1 MAVNLVSP
9 GVNIR
14 EVDLT
19 VGGTIAGNAQVAALC
34 GPLQKGPVNTPVS
47 VRTEQELLNIFGN
60 PVLTNNQNEYWLS
73 ATNYLSYGGELVV
86 VRCGS
91 AITTGLVNSNAAV
104 GGGSTNTKIKSA
116 VDYNLNSGSY
126 SGWYY
131 ASRNPGSWANGL
143 KVCTIDAYADQ
154 IISGI
159 STSFGTQS
167 TTNFV
172 SVASTTGTIGISTT
186 IITGITTTSIT
197 NGLVVQAITGVIG
210 SGTTVTGIGASTV
223 TLSQATT
230 NTGITTTSITF
241 GNNVTNTT
249 PVYIEVGYG
258 VTVGINTVTAGIGT
272 TVSETGFLK
281 GIVTGVGKSSIDVKI
296 VSKYNNITSEYV
308 TVDYSENTIT
318 SINSGEITIKNNS
331 GIGTTTRSGYT
342 VKDWYNNQILDL
354 DNSKIYW
361 KSIAQKPKTSEYG
374 RARNS
379 TNDEIHIVV
388 VDDSGA
394 ITGTAG
400 NIVEKF
406 VNLSKAIDG
415 KLSPAQQ
422 IYYKNYIAENSSYL
436 FVGEAEEGVATG
448 FDTLASNAEGDV
460 GNWGALTQGTTF
472 SAVGNISYSLAGG
485 TDYTNTV
492 GSYGVTL
499 NDIVTGYKV
508 FSNPAEYQIDFL
520 LAGPS
525 GELTSIDCQAKAN
538 ELINIATTRKDC
550 IAVISAPKS
559 AVLNIADSNTQTAN
573 IINFFA
579 GVTPSNYAV
588 FDSGHKYTYDR
599 FNSQFLYLPC
609 NSDIAGVMARTSIIQ
624 YPWYSPAGA
633 NRGVINNA
641 IKLAYN
647 PSQSQRDSLYSNAI
661 NPIIASPGQGI
672 ILFGDKTASNVVSAF
687 DRINVRRL
695 FLTIENQIGRVARA
709 QLFEFNDVITR
720 NNFVNI
726 VEPYLRDI
734 KAKRGITDFEIVCDE
749 SNNTP
754 DVIDSNQFKADIYIK
769 PARSIN
775 FINLTFVATRTGVSF
790 SEIVGTV

>member
-34 GPLQKGPVNTPVS
+34 GPFQKGPVNTPVS

-60 PVLTNNQNEYWLS
+60 PVLTNSQNEYWLS

-86 VRCGS
+86 VRCDS
-91 AITTGLVNSNAAV
+91 DLTGALINSNAAV
-104 GGGSTNTKIKSA
+104 GGGSTDIKIKSA
-116 VDYNLNSGSY
+116 VDYNLNSDSY

-131 ASRNPGSWANGL
+131 ASRNPGSWGNGL

-159 STSFGTQS
+159 NTS
-167 TTNFV
+167 
-172 SVASTTGTIGISTT
+172 
-186 IITGITTTSIT
+186 SI
-197 NGLVVQAITGVIG
+197 V
-210 SGTTVTGIGASTV
+210 
-223 TLSQATT
+223 
-230 NTGITTTSITF
+230 
-241 GNNVTNTT
+241 
-249 PVYIEVGYG
+249 VGYG
-258 VTVGINTVTAGIGT
+258 VTVGINTTYAGIGT
-272 TVSETGFLK
+272 VVNETGFLK

-318 SINSGEITIKNNS
+318 SINSGSMIIKNNS
-331 GIGTTTRSGYT
+331 DVGVLTTSSYT
-342 VKDWYNNQILDL
+342 TSDWYNNQILDL

-460 GNWGALTQGTTF
+460 GNWGTLTQGTAF
-472 SAVGNISYSLAGG
+472 SAVGNKSYSLTGG

-525 GELTSIDCQAKAN
+525 GGITSIECQSKAN

-550 IAVISAPKS
+550 IAVISAPKE
-559 AVLNIADSNTQTAN
+559 AVLNTADSNTQTAN

-734 KAKRGITDFEIVCDE
+734 KAKRGITDFQIVCDE

>member
-19 VGGTIAGNAQVAALC
+19 VGGTTVGNTQVAAFC
-34 GPLQKGPVNTPVS
+34 GPFQKGPVNTPVS
-47 VRTEQELLNIFGN
+47 IKTEQELLNIFGK
-60 PVLTNNQNEYWLS
+60 PILTNSQNEYWLS
-73 ATNYLSYGGELVV
+73 ATNYLSYGGELVI
-86 VRCGS
+86 VRCDS
-91 AITTGLVNSNAAV
+91 SSTGALINSNAAV
-104 GGGSTNTKIKSA
+104 GGGSTDIQINSA
-116 VDYNLNSGSY
+116 VDYNLHTSGY

-131 ASRNPGSWANGL
+131 ASRNPGSWSNGL

-159 STSFGTQS
+159 STSIGTQT

-172 SVASTTGTIGISTT
+172 PVVSTTGTIGVSTT

-197 NGLVVQAITGVIG
+197 NGLVVQAIAGVIG
-210 SGTTVTGIGASTV
+210 SGTTVTGVGAGTV

-230 NTGITTTSITF
+230 NAGITTTSITF
-241 GNNVTNTT
+241 GNNVTTT
-249 PVYIEVGYG
+249 TDLYIEVGYG
-258 VTVGINTVTAGIGT
+258 VTVGINTTYAGIGT
-272 TVSETGFLK
+272 VVTDTGFLK
-281 GIVTGVGKSSIDVKI
+281 GIVTGVGSSSIDVKI
-296 VSKYNNITSEYV
+296 VSKYSDTTSEYV

-318 SINSGEITIKNNS
+318 SINSGSIIVKNGSGVAVSTIS
-331 GIGTTTRSGYT
+331 SYTTS
-342 VKDWYNNQILDL
+342 DWYNNQILEL

-361 KSIAQKPKTSEYG
+361 KSIAQKPRTSEYG
-374 RARNS
+374 RARSS

-388 VDDSGA
+388 VDDDGA

-406 VNLSKAIDG
+406 PNLSKAIDG

-422 IYYKNYIAENSSYL
+422 IYYKNYIAENSAYL
-436 FVGEAEEGVATG
+436 FVGESEDGVATG
-448 FDTLASNAEGDV
+448 FDTLSSNAAGDT
-460 GNWGALTQGTTF
+460 GNWGTLTQGTTF
-472 SAVGNISYSLAGG
+472 SGVGNKSYSLVGG

-492 GSYGVTL
+492 GNYGVTL
-499 NDIVTGYKV
+499 NDIITGYRV
-508 FSNPAEYQIDFL
+508 FSNPAEYKIDFL

-525 GELTSIDCQAKAN
+525 GGITSVECQSKAN

-550 IAVISAPKS
+550 IAVISAPKE
-559 AVLNIADSNTQTAN
+559 AVLNTVDSNLQTAN
-573 IINFFA
+573 IINFFS

-609 NSDIAGVMARTSIIQ
+609 NSDIAGVMARTSIVQ

-734 KAKRGITDFEIVCDE
+734 KAKRGITDFQIVCDE

-775 FINLTFVATRTGVSF
+775 FVNLTFVATRTGVSF

>member
-19 VGGTIAGNAQVAALC
+19 VGGTTVGNAQVAAFC
-34 GPLQKGPVNTPVS
+34 GPFQKGPVNTPVS
-47 VRTEQELLNIFGN
+47 IRTEQELLNIFGS

-86 VRCGS
+86 VRCDSSSNG
-91 AITTGLVNSNAAV
+91 ALINSNTAV
-104 GGGSTNTKIKSA
+104 GGGSTDIQINSA
-116 VDYNLNSGSY
+116 VDYNLNSGNY

-159 STSFGTQS
+159 N
-167 TTNFV
+167 TNSV
-172 SVASTTGTIGISTT
+172 S
-186 IITGITTTSIT
+186 
-197 NGLVVQAITGVIG
+197 
-210 SGTTVTGIGASTV
+210 
-223 TLSQATT
+223 
-230 NTGITTTSITF
+230 
-241 GNNVTNTT
+241 
-249 PVYIEVGYG
+249 VGYG
-258 VTVGINTVTAGIGT
+258 VTVGINTTYAGIGT
-272 TVSETGFLK
+272 VVTETGFLR
-281 GIVTGVGKSSIDVKI
+281 GIVTGVGNSSIDVKI
-296 VSKYNNITSEYV
+296 VSKYSNITNEYV
-308 TVDYSENTIT
+308 TVDYSEDTIT
-318 SINSGEITIKNNS
+318 SINSGNIVIKNNS
-331 GIGTTTRSGYT
+331 GVGVLTTSSYT
-342 VKDWYNNQILDL
+342 TSDWYNNQILNL

-361 KSIAQKPKTSEYG
+361 KNIAQKPRTSEYG
-374 RARNS
+374 RARSSN
-379 TNDEIHIVV
+379 NDEIHIVV
-388 VDDSGA
+388 VDDDGA

-406 VNLSKAIDG
+406 PNLSKAIDG

-422 IYYKNYIAENSSYL
+422 IYYKTYIAENSGYI
-436 FVGEAEEGVATG
+436 FIGEGEDGVATG
-448 FDTLASNAEGDV
+448 FDTLSSNAEGDT
-460 GNWGALTQGTTF
+460 GNWGAITQGTTF
-472 SAVGNISYSLAGG
+472 SAVGNKTYSLTGG
-485 TDYTNTV
+485 TDYTSVV
-492 GSYGVTL
+492 GNYAVTL
-499 NDIVTGYKV
+499 NDIVTGYRI

-550 IAVISAPKS
+550 IAVISAPKE
-559 AVLNIADSNTQTAN
+559 AVLNTANSNLQTAN

-609 NSDIAGVMARTSIIQ
+609 NSDIAGVMARTSIVQ

-641 IKLAYN
+641 IKLAYS

-734 KAKRGITDFEIVCDE
+734 KAKRGITDFQVVCDE

-754 DVIDSNQFKADIYIK
+754 DVIDSNQFKADIYVK

-775 FINLTFVATRTGVSF
+775 FIYLTFVATRTGVSF
-790 SEIVGTV
+790 SEVVGTV

>member
-19 VGGTIAGNAQVAALC
+19 VGGTTVSNTQVAAFC
-34 GPLQKGPVNTPVS
+34 GPFQKGPVNTPVS
-47 VRTEQELLNIFGN
+47 IKTEQELLNIFGK
-60 PVLTNNQNEYWLS
+60 PILTNSQNEYWLS
-73 ATNYLSYGGELVV
+73 ATNYLSYGGELVI
-86 VRCGS
+86 VRCDS
-91 AITTGLVNSNAAV
+91 SSTGALVNSNAAV
-104 GGGSTNTKIKSA
+104 GGGSTDIQINSA
-116 VDYNLNSGSY
+116 VDYNLHSAGY
-126 SGWYY
+126 SGWNY
-131 ASRNPGSWANGL
+131 ASRNPGSWSNGL

-154 IISGI
+154 IVSGI
-159 STSFGTQS
+159 NTS
-167 TTNFV
+167 
-172 SVASTTGTIGISTT
+172 
-186 IITGITTTSIT
+186 SI
-197 NGLVVQAITGVIG
+197 V
-210 SGTTVTGIGASTV
+210 
-223 TLSQATT
+223 
-230 NTGITTTSITF
+230 
-241 GNNVTNTT
+241 
-249 PVYIEVGYG
+249 VGYG
-258 VTVGINTVTAGIGT
+258 VTVGINTTYAGIGT
-272 TVSETGFLK
+272 VVTDTGFLK
-281 GIVTGVGKSSIDVKI
+281 GIVTGVGSSSIDVKI
-296 VSKYNNITSEYV
+296 VSKYSNITGEYV

-318 SINSGEITIKNNS
+318 SINSGSITVKNNS
-331 GIGTTTRSGYT
+331 GVGVLTTSSYT
-342 VKDWYNNQILDL
+342 TSDWYNNQILEL

-361 KSIAQKPKTSEYG
+361 KSIAQKPRTSEYG
-374 RARNS
+374 RARSS

-388 VDDSGA
+388 VDDDGA

-406 VNLSKAIDG
+406 PNLSKAIDG

-422 IYYKNYIAENSSYL
+422 IYYKNYIAENSAYL
-436 FVGEAEEGVATG
+436 FVGESEDGVATG
-448 FDTLASNAEGDV
+448 FDTLAIDAAGDT
-460 GNWGALTQGTTF
+460 GNWGTLTQGTTF
-472 SAVGNISYSLAGG
+472 SGVGNKSYSLVGG
-485 TDYTNTV
+485 TDYTNAV
-492 GSYGVTL
+492 GNYGVTL
-499 NDIVTGYKV
+499 NDIVTGYRV
-508 FSNPAEYQIDFL
+508 FSNPAEYKIDFL

-525 GELTSIDCQAKAN
+525 GGITSVECQSKAN

-550 IAVISAPKS
+550 IAVISAPKE
-559 AVLNIADSNTQTAN
+559 AVLNTADSNLQTAN
-573 IINFFA
+573 IINFFS

-609 NSDIAGVMARTSIIQ
+609 NSDIAGVMARTSIVQ

-734 KAKRGITDFEIVCDE
+734 KAKRGITDFQIVCDE

>member
-9 GVNIR
+9 GVSIR

-19 VGGTIAGNAQVAALC
+19 VGGTTVGNAQVAAFC
-34 GPLQKGPVNTPVS
+34 GPFQKGPVNTPVS
-47 VRTEQELLNIFGN
+47 VKTEQELLNIFGN
-60 PVLTNNQNEYWLS
+60 PVLTNSQNEYWLS

-86 VRCGS
+86 VRCDSSSVG
-91 AITTGLVNSNAAV
+91 ALINSNAAV
-104 GGGSTNTKIKSA
+104 GGGSTDIQINSA

-159 STSFGTQS
+159 N
-167 TTNFV
+167 TN
-172 SVASTTGTIGISTT
+172 SV
-186 IITGITTTSIT
+186 
-197 NGLVVQAITGVIG
+197 L
-210 SGTTVTGIGASTV
+210 
-223 TLSQATT
+223 
-230 NTGITTTSITF
+230 
-241 GNNVTNTT
+241 
-249 PVYIEVGYG
+249 VGYG
-258 VTVGINTVTAGIGT
+258 VTVGINTTYAGIGT
-272 TVSETGFLK
+272 VVTEDGFLK
-281 GIVTGVGKSSIDVKI
+281 GIITGVGNSSIDVKI
-296 VSKYNNITSEYV
+296 VSKYSNTTNEYV
-308 TVDYSENTIT
+308 NVDYSEDTIT
-318 SINSGEITIKNNS
+318 SIKSGNIVIKNNS
-331 GIGTTTRSGYT
+331 GVGVLTTSSYT
-342 VKDWYNNQILDL
+342 TSDWYNNQILKL
-354 DNSKIYW
+354 DNSKIFW
-361 KSIAQKPKTSEYG
+361 KNVAQKPRTSEYG
-374 RARNS
+374 RARSSN
-379 TNDEIHIVV
+379 NDEIHIVV
-388 VDDSGA
+388 VDDDGA

-406 VNLSKAIDG
+406 PNLSKAIDG

-422 IYYKNYIAENSSYL
+422 IYYKTYIAENSGYI
-436 FVGEAEEGVATG
+436 FIGESEDGVATG
-448 FDTLASNAEGDV
+448 FDTLSSNAEGDTE
-460 GNWGALTQGTTF
+460 NWGTLTQGTTF
-472 SAVGNISYSLAGG
+472 SAAGNKSYSMKGG
-485 TDYTNTV
+485 TDYTNIV
-492 GSYGVTL
+492 GNYGVTL
-499 NDIVTGYKV
+499 NDIVTGYRV

-525 GELTSIDCQAKAN
+525 GGITSVECQSKAN

-550 IAVISAPKS
+550 IAVISAPKE
-559 AVLNIADSNTQTAN
+559 AVLNTADSNVQTAN

-609 NSDIAGVMARTSIIQ
+609 NSDIAGLMARTSITQ
-624 YPWYSPAGA
+624 YSWYSPAGA

-709 QLFEFNDVITR
+709 QLFEFNDAITR
-720 NNFVNI
+720 NNFISI

-734 KAKRGITDFEIVCDE
+734 KAKRGITEFQIVCDE

-775 FINLTFVATRTGVSF
+775 FISLTFVATRTGVSF

>member
-14 EVDLT
+14 EIDLT
-19 VGGTIAGNAQVAALC
+19 VGGTTVGSAQVAAFC
-34 GPLQKGPVNTPVS
+34 GPFQKGPVNTPVS
-47 VRTEQELLNIFGN
+47 IRTEQDLLNVFGK
-60 PVLTNNQNEYWLS
+60 PVLTNSQNEYWLS

-86 VRCGS
+86 VRCDS
-91 AITTGLVNSNAAV
+91 STTGALINSNAAV
-104 GGGSTNTKIKSA
+104 GGGSTNIKIKSA
-116 VDYNLNSGSY
+116 VDYNLNSDSY
-126 SGWYY
+126 SGWNY

-154 IISGI
+154 TISGI
-159 STSFGTQS
+159 NTS
-167 TTNFV
+167 
-172 SVASTTGTIGISTT
+172 SV
-186 IITGITTTSIT
+186 
-197 NGLVVQAITGVIG
+197 V
-210 SGTTVTGIGASTV
+210 
-223 TLSQATT
+223 
-230 NTGITTTSITF
+230 
-241 GNNVTNTT
+241 
-249 PVYIEVGYG
+249 VGYG
-258 VTVGINTVTAGIGT
+258 VTVGINTTYAGIGT
-272 TVSETGFLK
+272 VVTETGFLK
-281 GIVTGVGKSSIDVKI
+281 GIVTGVGNSSIDVKI
-296 VSKYNNITSEYV
+296 VSKYSNTTNEYI
-308 TVDYSENTIT
+308 TVDYSENTVTAIK
-318 SINSGEITIKNNS
+318 SGAITIKNNS
-331 GIGTTTRSGYT
+331 GVGVLTTSSYT
-342 VKDWYNNQILDL
+342 TSDWYNNQILDL
-354 DNSKIYW
+354 DNSKIFW
-361 KSIAQKPKTSEYG
+361 KSIAQKPRTSEYG

-388 VDDSGA
+388 VDDSGT

-400 NIVEKF
+400 NIIERF
-406 VNLSKAIDG
+406 PNLSKAIDG

-422 IYYKNYIAENSSYL
+422 IYYKNYIAENSAYL
-436 FVGEAEEGVATG
+436 FVGEGEEGVATG
-448 FDTLASNAEGDV
+448 FNTLSSNAEGDT
-460 GNWGALTQGTTF
+460 GNWGTLTQGTTF
-472 SAVGNISYSLAGG
+472 SAVGNKSYSLVGG
-485 TDYTNTV
+485 TDYTATV
-492 GSYGVTL
+492 GNYTVTL
-499 NDIVTGYKV
+499 NDIVTGYRV
-508 FSNPAEYQIDFL
+508 FSNPAEYKIDFL
-520 LAGPS
+520 MAGPS
-525 GELTSIDCQAKAN
+525 GEITSVECQSKAN

-550 IAVISAPKS
+550 IAAISAPKE
-559 AVLNIADSNTQTAN
+559 AVLNTADSDVQTAN
-573 IINFFA
+573 IINFFS
-579 GVTPSNYAV
+579 GITPSNYAV

-609 NSDIAGVMARTSIIQ
+609 NSDIAGLMARTSIIQ

-647 PSQSQRDSLYSNAI
+647 PSQNQRDSLYSNAI

-695 FLTIENQIGRVARA
+695 FLTIENQIGRIARG
-709 QLFEFNDVITR
+709 QLFEFNDTITR

-734 KAKRGITDFEIVCDE
+734 KAKRGITDFQIVCDE

-754 DVIDSNQFKADIYIK
+754 DVIDANEFKADIYIK

>member
-9 GVNIR
+9 GVIIR

-19 VGGTIAGNAQVAALC
+19 VGGTLAGNSQVGAFC
-34 GPLQKGPVNTPVS
+34 GPFQKGPVNTPVS
-47 VRTEQELLNIFGN
+47 IRTEQELLNIFGK
-60 PVLTNNQNEYWLS
+60 PVLANSQNEYWLS

-86 VRCGS
+86 VRCDSSTSG
-91 AITTGLVNSNAAV
+91 ALVNSNSAV
-104 GGGSTNTKIKSA
+104 GGGSTNIKIKST
-116 VDYNLNSGSY
+116 VDYNLATSGY
-126 SGWYY
+126 FGWHY

-159 STSFGTQS
+159 STSVGTQT

-172 SVASTTGTIGISTT
+172 SVASTVGTIGISTT

-197 NGLVVQAITGVIG
+197 NGLAVQAITGVIG
-210 SGTTVTGIGASTV
+210 SGTTVTEIGASTV

-230 NTGITTTSITF
+230 NTGIATTSITF
-241 GNNVTNTT
+241 GNNVTTT
-249 PVYIEVGYG
+249 SPMYIEVGYG
-258 VTVGINTVTAGIGT
+258 VTVGINTITAGIGT
-272 TVSETGFLK
+272 TVFETGFLK
-281 GIVTGVGKSSIDVKI
+281 GIVTGVGNSSINVKI
-296 VSKYNNITSEYV
+296 VSKYSDTTSEY
-308 TVDYSENTIT
+308 TNVDYFENSIT
-318 SINSGEITIKNNS
+318 SINSGEITIKNSS
-331 GIGTTTRSGYT
+331 GVGVLTASSYTTS
-342 VKDWYNNQILDL
+342 DWYNNQLL
-354 DNSKIYW
+354 GLNNSKIYW
-361 KSIAQKPKTSEYG
+361 KSIAQKPRTSEYG

-379 TNDEIHIVV
+379 NNDEIHIVV

-406 VNLSKAIDG
+406 TNLSKAIDG

-422 IYYKNYIAENSSYL
+422 IYYKNYISENSSYL
-436 FVGEAEEGVATG
+436 FVGEGEDGIATG
-448 FDTLASNAEGDV
+448 FNTLPSDVAGDV
-460 GNWGALTQGTTF
+460 GNWGTITQGTTF
-472 SAVGNISYSLAGG
+472 SAAGNKSYSLVGG
-485 TDYTNTV
+485 TDYTNAV
-492 GSYGVTL
+492 GNYGVLL
-499 NDIVTGYKV
+499 NDIVTAYRV
-508 FSNPAEYQIDFL
+508 FSNPAEYQIDYL
-520 LAGPS
+520 IAGPS
-525 GELTSIDCQAKAN
+525 GEINSVESQSKAN

-550 IAVISAPKS
+550 IAVISAPKES
-559 AVLNIADSNTQTAN
+559 VLNTPNSDIQTAN

-579 GVTPSNYAV
+579 GVTPSNYTV

-609 NSDIAGVMARTSIIQ
+609 NSDVAGTMARTSITQ

-641 IKLAYN
+641 IKLAFN
-647 PSQSQRDSLYSNAI
+647 PSQSQRDLLYSNAI
-661 NPIIASPGQGI
+661 NSIIASPGQGI

-695 FLTIENQIGRVARA
+695 FLTIENQIGRIARG
-709 QLFEFNDVITR
+709 QLFEFNDTITR
-720 NNFVNI
+720 NNFLNI

-734 KAKRGITDFEIVCDE
+734 KAKRGITDFQIVCDE

-754 DVIDSNQFKADIYIK
+754 DVIDANEFKADIYIK
-769 PARSIN
+769 PSRSIN
-775 FINLTFVATRTGVSF
+775 FISLTFVATRTGVSF

>member
-19 VGGTIAGNAQVAALC
+19 VGATLVGNAQVAAFC
-34 GPLQKGPVNTPVS
+34 GPFQKGPVNTPVS
-47 VRTEQELLNIFGN
+47 IRTEQELLNIFGN
-60 PVLTNNQNEYWLS
+60 PVLTNSQNEYWLS

-86 VRCGS
+86 VRCDS
-91 AITTGLVNSNAAV
+91 SSTGALINSNAAV
-104 GGGSTNTKIKSA
+104 GGGSTDIQINSS

-159 STSFGTQS
+159 
-167 TTNFV
+167 N
-172 SVASTTGTIGISTT
+172 
-186 IITGITTTSIT
+186 TTSI
-197 NGLVVQAITGVIG
+197 V
-210 SGTTVTGIGASTV
+210 
-223 TLSQATT
+223 
-230 NTGITTTSITF
+230 
-241 GNNVTNTT
+241 
-249 PVYIEVGYG
+249 VGYG
-258 VTVGINTVTAGIGT
+258 VTVGINTTYAGIGT
-272 TVSETGFLK
+272 VVTETGFLK
-281 GIVTGVGKSSIDVKI
+281 GIVTGVGNSSIDVKI
-296 VSKYNNITSEYV
+296 VSKYSNTTNEYV
-308 TVDYSENTIT
+308 TVDYSKDTIT
-318 SINSGEITIKNNS
+318 SIKTGNITINNNS
-331 GIGTTTRSGYT
+331 GVGVLTTSSYT
-342 VKDWYNNQILDL
+342 TLDWYDNQILKL

-361 KSIAQKPKTSEYG
+361 KNVAQKPKTSEYG

-400 NIVEKF
+400 NILEKF

-422 IYYKNYIAENSSYL
+422 IYYKNYIAENSAYI
-436 FVGEAEEGVATG
+436 FVGEGEEGVATA
-448 FDTLASNAEGDV
+448 FDTLTSNAEGDI
-460 GNWGALTQGTTF
+460 GNWGTLTQGTTF
-472 SAVGNISYSLAGG
+472 SSVGNSTYSLTGG
-485 TDYTNTV
+485 TDYTATV
-492 GSYGVTL
+492 GNYPVTL

-525 GELTSIDCQAKAN
+525 GEITSVECQAKAN

-550 IAVISAPKS
+550 IAVISAPKE
-559 AVLNIADSNTQTAN
+559 AVLNTVDSDVQTAN

-588 FDSGHKYTYDR
+588 FDGGHKYTYDR

-609 NSDIAGVMARTSIIQ
+609 NTDIAGLMARTSIVQ

-695 FLTIENQIGRVARA
+695 FLTIENQIGRVARS
-709 QLFEFNDVITR
+709 QLFEFNDAITR
-720 NNFVNI
+720 NNFISI

-734 KAKRGITDFEIVCDE
+734 KAKRGITDFQVVCDE

-790 SEIVGTV
+790 SEVVGTV

>member
-19 VGGTIAGNAQVAALC
+19 VGGTTVGNAQVAAFC
-34 GPLQKGPVNTPVS
+34 GPFQKGPVNTPVS
-47 VRTEQELLNIFGN
+47 IRTEQELLNIFGS
-60 PVLTNNQNEYWLS
+60 PILTNNQNEYWLS

-86 VRCGS
+86 VRCDS
-91 AITTGLVNSNAAV
+91 SSTGALVNSNSAV
-104 GGGSTNTKIKSA
+104 GGGSTNIQINST

-126 SGWYY
+126 SGWNY

-159 STSFGTQS
+159 STSIGTQ
-167 TTNFV
+167 TTTSFV
-172 SVASTTGTIGISTT
+172 SVASTAGTIGISTT

-241 GNNVTNTT
+241 GNNVTTTT

-258 VTVGINTVTAGIGT
+258 VTVGINTTYAGIGT
-272 TVSETGFLK
+272 VVTETGFLR
-281 GIVTGVGKSSIDVKI
+281 GIVTGVGNSSIDVKI
-296 VSKYNNITSEYV
+296 VSKYSNITSEYV

-318 SINSGEITIKNNS
+318 SINSGSMIIKNNS
-331 GIGTTTRSGYT
+331 GVGVLTTSSYT
-342 VKDWYNNQILDL
+342 TSDWYNNQILNL

-361 KSIAQKPKTSEYG
+361 KNIAQKPRTSEYG
-374 RARNS
+374 RARSSN
-379 TNDEIHIVV
+379 NDEIHIVV
-388 VDDSGA
+388 VDDDGA

-406 VNLSKAIDG
+406 PNLSKAIDG

-422 IYYKNYIAENSSYL
+422 IYYKTYIAENSGYI
-436 FVGEAEEGVATG
+436 FIGEGEDGVATG
-448 FDTLASNAEGDV
+448 FDTLSSNAEGDT
-460 GNWGALTQGTTF
+460 GNWGAITQGTTF
-472 SAVGNISYSLAGG
+472 SAVGNKTYSLTGG
-485 TDYTNTV
+485 TDYTSVV
-492 GSYGVTL
+492 GNYAVTL
-499 NDIVTGYKV
+499 NDIVTGYRV

-525 GELTSIDCQAKAN
+525 GGLTSIDCQAKAN

-550 IAVISAPKS
+550 IAVISAPKE
-559 AVLNIADSNTQTAN
+559 AVLNTANSNLQTAN

-609 NSDIAGVMARTSIIQ
+609 NSDIAGVMARTSIVQ

-641 IKLAYN
+641 IKLAYS

-734 KAKRGITDFEIVCDE
+734 KAKRGITDFQIVCDE

-754 DVIDSNQFKADIYIK
+754 DVIDSNQFKADIYVK

-790 SEIVGTV
+790 SEVVGTV

>member
-34 GPLQKGPVNTPVS
+34 GPFQKGPVNTPVS

-86 VRCGS
+86 VRCDS
-91 AITTGLVNSNAAV
+91 TLTGALINSNAAV
-104 GGGSTNTKIKSA
+104 GGGSTDIKIKSA
-116 VDYNLNSGSY
+116 VDYNLNSDGY

-131 ASRNPGSWANGL
+131 ASRNPGSWGNGL

-159 STSFGTQS
+159 STSFGTQTS
-167 TTNFV
+167 TNLV

-342 VKDWYNNQILDL
+342 VKDWYNNQILVL
-354 DNSKIYW
+354 DNS
-361 KSIAQKPKTSEYG
+361 
-374 RARNS
+374 
-379 TNDEIHIVV
+379 
-388 VDDSGA
+388 
-394 ITGTAG
+394 
-400 NIVEKF
+400 
-406 VNLSKAIDG
+406 
-415 KLSPAQQ
+415 
-422 IYYKNYIAENSSYL
+422 
-436 FVGEAEEGVATG
+436 
-448 FDTLASNAEGDV
+448 
-460 GNWGALTQGTTF
+460 
-472 SAVGNISYSLAGG
+472 ISVL
-485 TDYTNTV
+485 
-492 GSYGVTL
+492 
-499 NDIVTGYKV
+499 
-508 FSNPAEYQIDFL
+508 FL
-520 LAGPS
+520 L
-525 GELTSIDCQAKAN
+525 
-538 ELINIATTRKDC
+538 
-550 IAVISAPKS
+550 
-559 AVLNIADSNTQTAN
+559 
-573 IINFFA
+573 
-579 GVTPSNYAV
+579 
-588 FDSGHKYTYDR
+588 
-599 FNSQFLYLPC
+599 
-609 NSDIAGVMARTSIIQ
+609 
-624 YPWYSPAGA
+624 
-633 NRGVINNA
+633 
-641 IKLAYN
+641 
-647 PSQSQRDSLYSNAI
+647 
-661 NPIIASPGQGI
+661 
-672 ILFGDKTASNVVSAF
+672 
-687 DRINVRRL
+687 
-695 FLTIENQIGRVARA
+695 
-709 QLFEFNDVITR
+709 
-720 NNFVNI
+720 
-726 VEPYLRDI
+726 
-734 KAKRGITDFEIVCDE
+734 
-749 SNNTP
+749 
-754 DVIDSNQFKADIYIK
+754 
-769 PARSIN
+769 
-775 FINLTFVATRTGVSF
+775 
-790 SEIVGTV
+790 

>member
-34 GPLQKGPVNTPVS
+34 GPFQKGPVNTPVS

-86 VRCGS
+86 VRCDS
-91 AITTGLVNSNAAV
+91 DLTGALINSNAAV
-104 GGGSTNTKIKSA
+104 GGGSTNIKIKSA
-116 VDYNLNSGSY
+116 VDYNLNSDSY
-126 SGWYY
+126 SGWHY
-131 ASRNPGSWANGL
+131 ASRNPGSWGNGL

-154 IISGI
+154 I
-159 STSFGTQS
+159 
-167 TTNFV
+167 
-172 SVASTTGTIGISTT
+172 
-186 IITGITTTSIT
+186 
-197 NGLVVQAITGVIG
+197 
-210 SGTTVTGIGASTV
+210 VTGI
-223 TLSQATT
+223 
-230 NTGITTTSITF
+230 NTSSI
-241 GNNVTNTT
+241 V
-249 PVYIEVGYG
+249 VGYG
-258 VTVGINTVTAGIGT
+258 VTVGINTTYAGIGT
-272 TVSETGFLK
+272 VVTDTGFLK
-281 GIVTGVGKSSIDVKI
+281 GIVTGVGSSSIDVKI
-296 VSKYNNITSEYV
+296 VSKYSNITGEYV

-318 SINSGEITIKNNS
+318 SINSGSIIVKNGSGVAVSTIS
-331 GIGTTTRSGYT
+331 SYTTS
-342 VKDWYNNQILDL
+342 DWYDNQILKL

-379 TNDEIHIVV
+379 TNDEMHIVV
-388 VDDSGA
+388 VDDKGA

-422 IYYKNYIAENSSYL
+422 IYYKNYIAENSAYL
-436 FVGEAEEGVATG
+436 FAGEGEEGVATG

-460 GNWGALTQGTTF
+460 GNWGTLTQGTAF
-472 SAVGNISYSLAGG
+472 SAVGNKSYSLTGG
-485 TDYTNTV
+485 TDYTNIV
-492 GSYGVTL
+492 GNYGVTL

-525 GELTSIDCQAKAN
+525 GGITSIECQSKAN

-550 IAVISAPKS
+550 IAVISAPKE
-559 AVLNIADSNTQTAN
+559 AVLNTSNSNTQTAN

-609 NSDIAGVMARTSIIQ
+609 NSDIAGLMARTSIVQ

-734 KAKRGITDFEIVCDE
+734 KAKRGITDFQIVCDE

>member
-19 VGGTIAGNAQVAALC
+19 VGGTTVGNTQVAAFC
-34 GPLQKGPVNTPVS
+34 GPFQKGPVNTPVS
-47 VRTEQELLNIFGN
+47 IKTEQELLNIFGK
-60 PVLTNNQNEYWLS
+60 PILTNSQNEYWLS
-73 ATNYLSYGGELVV
+73 ATNYLSYGGELVI
-86 VRCGS
+86 VRCDS
-91 AITTGLVNSNAAV
+91 SSTGALVNSNAAV
-104 GGGSTNTKIKSA
+104 GGGSTDIQINSA
-116 VDYNLNSGSY
+116 VDYNLHSAGY

-159 STSFGTQS
+159 N
-167 TTNFV
+167 TN
-172 SVASTTGTIGISTT
+172 SV
-186 IITGITTTSIT
+186 
-197 NGLVVQAITGVIG
+197 L
-210 SGTTVTGIGASTV
+210 
-223 TLSQATT
+223 
-230 NTGITTTSITF
+230 
-241 GNNVTNTT
+241 
-249 PVYIEVGYG
+249 VGYG
-258 VTVGINTVTAGIGT
+258 VTVGINTTYAGIGT
-272 TVSETGFLK
+272 VATDTGFLK
-281 GIVTGVGKSSIDVKI
+281 GIVTGVGNSSIDVKI
-296 VSKYNNITSEYV
+296 VSKYSNITGEYV

-318 SINSGEITIKNNS
+318 SINSGSIIVKNGSGVAVSTIS
-331 GIGTTTRSGYT
+331 SYTTS
-342 VKDWYNNQILDL
+342 DWYNNQILEL

-361 KSIAQKPKTSEYG
+361 KSIAQKPRTSEYG
-374 RARNS
+374 RARSS

-406 VNLSKAIDG
+406 PNLSKAIDG

-422 IYYKNYIAENSSYL
+422 IYYKNYIAENSAYL
-436 FVGEAEEGVATG
+436 FVGESEDGVATG
-448 FDTLASNAEGDV
+448 FDTLSSNAAGDT
-460 GNWGALTQGTTF
+460 GNWGTLTQGTAF
-472 SAVGNISYSLAGG
+472 SSVGNKSYSLVGG

-492 GSYGVTL
+492 GNYSVSL
-499 NDIVTGYKV
+499 NDIVTGYRV
-508 FSNPAEYQIDFL
+508 FSNPAEYKIDFL

-525 GELTSIDCQAKAN
+525 GGITSVECQSKAN

-550 IAVISAPKS
+550 IAVISAPKE
-559 AVLNIADSNTQTAN
+559 AVLNTADSNLQTAN
-573 IINFFA
+573 IINFFS

-609 NSDIAGVMARTSIIQ
+609 NSDVAGIMARTAIVQ

-695 FLTIENQIGRVARA
+695 FLTIENQIGRVARG

-734 KAKRGITDFEIVCDE
+734 KAKRGITDFQVVCDE

-790 SEIVGTV
+790 SEVVGTV

>member
-19 VGGTIAGNAQVAALC
+19 VGGTTVGNTQVAAFC
-34 GPLQKGPVNTPVS
+34 GPFQKGPVNTPVS
-47 VRTEQELLNIFGN
+47 IKTEQELLNIFGK
-60 PVLTNNQNEYWLS
+60 PILTNSQNEYWLS
-73 ATNYLSYGGELVV
+73 ATNYLSYGGELVI
-86 VRCGS
+86 VRCDS
-91 AITTGLVNSNAAV
+91 SSTGALVNSNAAV
-104 GGGSTNTKIKSA
+104 GGGSTDIQINSA
-116 VDYNLNSGSY
+116 VDYNLHSAGY

-131 ASRNPGSWANGL
+131 ASRNPGSWSNGL

-159 STSFGTQS
+159 N
-167 TTNFV
+167 TN
-172 SVASTTGTIGISTT
+172 SV
-186 IITGITTTSIT
+186 
-197 NGLVVQAITGVIG
+197 L
-210 SGTTVTGIGASTV
+210 
-223 TLSQATT
+223 
-230 NTGITTTSITF
+230 
-241 GNNVTNTT
+241 
-249 PVYIEVGYG
+249 VGYG
-258 VTVGINTVTAGIGT
+258 VTVGINTTYAGIGT
-272 TVSETGFLK
+272 VATDTGFLK
-281 GIVTGVGKSSIDVKI
+281 GIVTGVGNSSIDVKI
-296 VSKYNNITSEYV
+296 VSKYSNITGEYV

-318 SINSGEITIKNNS
+318 SINSGSIIVKNGSGVAVSTIS
-331 GIGTTTRSGYT
+331 SYTTS
-342 VKDWYNNQILDL
+342 DWYNNQILEL

-361 KSIAQKPKTSEYG
+361 KSIAQKPRTSEYG
-374 RARNS
+374 RARSS

-406 VNLSKAIDG
+406 PNLSKAIDG

-422 IYYKNYIAENSSYL
+422 IYYKNYIAENSAYL
-436 FVGEAEEGVATG
+436 FVGESEDGVATG
-448 FDTLASNAEGDV
+448 FDTLSSNAAGDT
-460 GNWGALTQGTTF
+460 GNWGTLTQGTAF
-472 SAVGNISYSLAGG
+472 SSVGNKSYSLVGG

-492 GSYGVTL
+492 GNYSVSL
-499 NDIVTGYKV
+499 NDIVTGYRV
-508 FSNPAEYQIDFL
+508 FSNPAEYKIDFL

-525 GELTSIDCQAKAN
+525 GGITSVECQSKAN

-550 IAVISAPKS
+550 IAVISAPKET
-559 AVLNIADSNTQTAN
+559 VLNTPDSNLQTAN
-573 IINFFA
+573 IINFFS
-579 GVTPSNYAV
+579 GITPSNYAV

-609 NSDIAGVMARTSIIQ
+609 NSDVAGIMARTAIVQ

-695 FLTIENQIGRVARA
+695 FLTIENQIGRVARG

-734 KAKRGITDFEIVCDE
+734 KAKRGITDFQVVCDE

-790 SEIVGTV
+790 SEVVGTV

>member
-19 VGGTIAGNAQVAALC
+19 VGGTTVGNAQVAAFC
-34 GPLQKGPVNTPVS
+34 GPFQKGSVNTPVS
-47 VRTEQELLNIFGN
+47 IRTEQELLNIFGS

-86 VRCGS
+86 VRCDSSS
-91 AITTGLVNSNAAV
+91 AGALINSNAAV
-104 GGGSTNTKIKSA
+104 GGGSTNIQINST

-159 STSFGTQS
+159 N
-167 TTNFV
+167 TNSV
-172 SVASTTGTIGISTT
+172 S
-186 IITGITTTSIT
+186 
-197 NGLVVQAITGVIG
+197 
-210 SGTTVTGIGASTV
+210 
-223 TLSQATT
+223 
-230 NTGITTTSITF
+230 
-241 GNNVTNTT
+241 
-249 PVYIEVGYG
+249 VGYG
-258 VTVGINTVTAGIGT
+258 VTVGINTTYAGIGT
-272 TVSETGFLK
+272 VVTETGFLR
-281 GIVTGVGKSSIDVKI
+281 GIVTGVGNSSIDVKI
-296 VSKYNNITSEYV
+296 VSKYSNTTNEYV
-308 TVDYSENTIT
+308 NVDYSENTIT
-318 SINSGEITIKNNS
+318 SIKSGNIVIKNNS
-331 GIGTTTRSGYT
+331 GVGVLTTSSYT
-342 VKDWYNNQILDL
+342 TSDWYNNQILKL
-354 DNSKIYW
+354 DNSKIFW
-361 KSIAQKPKTSEYG
+361 KNVAQKPRTSEYG
-374 RARNS
+374 RARSSN
-379 TNDEIHIVV
+379 NDEIHIVV
-388 VDDSGA
+388 VDDDGA

-406 VNLSKAIDG
+406 PNLSKAIDG

-422 IYYKNYIAENSSYL
+422 IYYKTYIAENSGYI
-436 FVGEAEEGVATG
+436 FIGEGEGGVATG
-448 FDTLASNAEGDV
+448 FDTLSSNADGDT
-460 GNWGALTQGTTF
+460 GNWGTLTQGTTF
-472 SAVGNISYSLAGG
+472 SAVGNKTYSLTGG
-485 TDYTNTV
+485 TDYTSVV
-492 GSYGVTL
+492 GNYGVTL
-499 NDIVTGYKV
+499 NDIITGYRV

-525 GELTSIDCQAKAN
+525 GGITSVECQSKAN

-550 IAVISAPKS
+550 IAVISAPKE
-559 AVLNIADSNTQTAN
+559 AVLNTADSNVQTAN

-734 KAKRGITDFEIVCDE
+734 KAKRGITDFQIVCDE

-790 SEIVGTV
+790 SEVVGTV

>member
-19 VGGTIAGNAQVAALC
+19 VGGTTVGSAQVAAFC
-34 GPLQKGPVNTPVS
+34 GPFQKGPVNTPVS
-47 VRTEQELLNIFGN
+47 IRTEQDLLNIFGK

-86 VRCGS
+86 VRCDSSSSG
-91 AITTGLVNSNAAV
+91 ALINSNAAV
-104 GGGSTNTKIKSA
+104 GGGSTNIKIKSST
-116 VDYNLNSGSY
+116 DYNLFSASY

-159 STSFGTQS
+159 
-167 TTNFV
+167 
-172 SVASTTGTIGISTT
+172 
-186 IITGITTTSIT
+186 
-197 NGLVVQAITGVIG
+197 
-210 SGTTVTGIGASTV
+210 
-223 TLSQATT
+223 
-230 NTGITTTSITF
+230 NTGS
-241 GNNVTNTT
+241 V
-249 PVYIEVGYG
+249 VVGHG
-258 VTVGINTVTAGIGT
+258 VTVGINTTYAGIGT
-272 TVSETGFLK
+272 VVTGTGFLK
-281 GIVTGVGKSSIDVKI
+281 GIITGVGNSSVDVKI
-296 VSKYNNITSEYV
+296 VSKYSNITNEYV
-308 TVDYSENTIT
+308 TVDYSEDTIT
-318 SINSGEITIKNNS
+318 SIKSGDITIRNNS
-331 GIGTTTRSGYT
+331 GVGVLTTSSYT
-342 VKDWYNNQILDL
+342 TSDWYNNQVLNL
-354 DNSKIYW
+354 DNSKIFW
-361 KSIAQKPKTSEYG
+361 KSVAQKPRTSEYG
-374 RARNS
+374 RARSSN
-379 TNDEIHIVV
+379 NDEIHIVV
-388 VDDSGA
+388 VDDDGA

-406 VNLSKAIDG
+406 PNLSKAIDG

-422 IYYKNYIAENSSYL
+422 IYYKTYISENSGYI
-436 FVGEAEEGVATG
+436 FIGEGEEGVATG
-448 FDTLASNAEGDV
+448 FATPSSDAKGDT
-460 GNWGALTQGTTF
+460 GNWGDLTQGTTF
-472 SAVGNISYSLAGG
+472 SAVGNKSYSLVGG
-485 TDYTNTV
+485 TDYTSIV
-492 GSYGVTL
+492 GNYGVTL
-499 NDIVTGYKV
+499 NDIVTGYRV
-508 FSNPAEYQIDFL
+508 FANPAEYKIDFL
-520 LAGPS
+520 MAGPS
-525 GELTSIDCQAKAN
+525 GGITSVECQSKAN

-550 IAVISAPKS
+550 IAVISAPKE
-559 AVLNIADSNTQTAN
+559 AVLNTPDSNVQTSN
-573 IINFFA
+573 IINFFS

-609 NSDIAGVMARTSIIQ
+609 NSDIAGLMARTSIIQ

-695 FLTIENQIGRVARA
+695 FLTIENQIGRVARG
-709 QLFEFNDVITR
+709 QLFEFNDTITR

-734 KAKRGITDFEIVCDE
+734 KAKRGITDFQIVCDE

-754 DVIDSNQFKADIYIK
+754 DVIDANEFKADIYIK

>member
-9 GVNIR
+9 GVSIR

-19 VGGTIAGNAQVAALC
+19 VGGTIVGNAQVAALC
-34 GPLQKGPVNTPVS
+34 GPFQKGPVNTPVS
-47 VRTEQELLNIFGN
+47 IKTEQELLDIFGN
-60 PVLTNNQNEYWLS
+60 PVLTNSQNEYWLS

-86 VRCGS
+86 VRCDSSS
-91 AITTGLVNSNAAV
+91 AGTLINSNSAV
-104 GGGSTNTKIKSA
+104 VGESTDIQINSV
-116 VDYNLNSGSY
+116 VDYNLKSGSY

-159 STSFGTQS
+159 PTSTGTQTS
-167 TTNFV
+167 TNFV
-172 SVASTTGTIGISTT
+172 SVASTTGTIGITTT

-210 SGTTVTGIGASTV
+210 SGTTVTGVGASEV
-223 TLSQATT
+223 TLSQPTT
-230 NTGITTTSITF
+230 NTGITTTIITF
-241 GNNVTNTT
+241 GNNVTTTT
-249 PVYIEVGYG
+249 PIYIEVGYG
-258 VTVGINTVTAGIGT
+258 VTVGINTTYAGIGT
-272 TVSETGFLK
+272 VVTETGFLK
-281 GIVTGVGKSSIDVKI
+281 GIITGIGNSSIDVKI
-296 VSKYNNITSEYV
+296 VSKYNNTINEYV
-308 TVDYSENTIT
+308 TVDYSEDTIT
-318 SINSGEITIKNNS
+318 SIKSGNITIKNNS
-331 GIGTTTRSGYT
+331 GVGVLTTSSYT
-342 VKDWYNNQILDL
+342 TSDWYDNQILKL

-374 RARNS
+374 RARSS

-388 VDDSGA
+388 VDDKGT

-422 IYYKNYIAENSSYL
+422 IYYKKYIAENSAYL
-436 FVGEAEEGVATG
+436 FVGEGEEGVATG
-448 FDTLASNAEGDV
+448 FNTLASNAEGAI
-460 GNWGALTQGTTF
+460 GNWGTLTQGTTF
-472 SAVGNISYSLAGG
+472 SAVGNKTYSLKGG
-485 TDYTNTV
+485 TDYTAAV
-492 GSYGVTL
+492 GNYGVTL

-525 GELTSIDCQAKAN
+525 GGLTSIDCQAKAN

-550 IAVISAPKS
+550 IAVISAPKE
-559 AVLNIADSNTQTAN
+559 AVLNTVNSNTQTAN

-695 FLTIENQIGRVARA
+695 FLTIENQIGRVARS

-720 NNFVNI
+720 NNFVSI

-734 KAKRGITDFEIVCDE
+734 KAKRGVTDFQIVCDE

-790 SEIVGTV
+790 SEVVGTV

>member
-34 GPLQKGPVNTPVS
+34 GPFQKGPVNTPVS

-86 VRCGS
+86 VRCDS
-91 AITTGLVNSNAAV
+91 TLTGALINSNAAV
-104 GGGSTNTKIKSA
+104 GGGSTNIKIKSA
-116 VDYNLNSGSY
+116 VDYNLNSDGY

-131 ASRNPGSWANGL
+131 ASRNPGSWGNGL

-159 STSFGTQS
+159 NTS
-167 TTNFV
+167 
-172 SVASTTGTIGISTT
+172 
-186 IITGITTTSIT
+186 SI
-197 NGLVVQAITGVIG
+197 V
-210 SGTTVTGIGASTV
+210 
-223 TLSQATT
+223 
-230 NTGITTTSITF
+230 
-241 GNNVTNTT
+241 
-249 PVYIEVGYG
+249 VGYG
-258 VTVGINTVTAGIGT
+258 VTVGINTTYAGIGT
-272 TVSETGFLK
+272 VVNETGFLK

-318 SINSGEITIKNNS
+318 SINSGSMIIKNNS
-331 GIGTTTRSGYT
+331 GVGVLTTSSYT
-342 VKDWYNNQILDL
+342 TSDWYNNQILNL

-361 KSIAQKPKTSEYG
+361 KSITQKPKTSEYG

-406 VNLSKAIDG
+406 PNLSKAIDG

-436 FVGEAEEGVATG
+436 FVGEAEDGVATG
-448 FDTLASNAEGDV
+448 FDTLSSNVKGAI
-460 GNWGALTQGTTF
+460 GNWGTLTQGTAF

-525 GELTSIDCQAKAN
+525 GGITSIECQSKAN

-550 IAVISAPKS
+550 IAVISAPKE
-559 AVLNIADSNTQTAN
+559 AVLNTADSNTQTAN

-609 NSDIAGVMARTSIIQ
+609 NSDIAGVMARTSIVQ

-641 IKLAYN
+641 IKLAYS

-775 FINLTFVATRTGVSF
+775 YINLTFVATRTGVSF

>member
-19 VGGTIAGNAQVAALC
+19 VGATLTGSSQVGAFC
-34 GPLQKGPVNTPVS
+34 GPFQKGPVNTPVS
-47 VRTEQELLNIFGN
+47 IRTEQELLNIFGK
-60 PVLTNNQNEYWLS
+60 PVLANSQNEYWLS
-73 ATNYLSYGGELVV
+73 ATNYLTYGGELVII
-86 VRCGS
+86 RCDS
-91 AITTGLVNSNAAV
+91 STTGALVNSNSAV
-104 GGGSTNTKIKSA
+104 GGGSTNIKIKSA
-116 VDYNLNSGSY
+116 VDYNLYSSGY
-126 SGWYY
+126 SGWHY

-154 IISGI
+154 TISGI
-159 STSFGTQS
+159 ST
-167 TTNFV
+167 
-172 SVASTTGTIGISTT
+172 ASI
-186 IITGITTTSIT
+186 
-197 NGLVVQAITGVIG
+197 VI
-210 SGTTVTGIGASTV
+210 
-223 TLSQATT
+223 
-230 NTGITTTSITF
+230 
-241 GNNVTNTT
+241 
-249 PVYIEVGYG
+249 GYG
-258 VTVGINTVTAGIGT
+258 VTVGINTTYAGIGT
-272 TVSETGFLK
+272 VVTDTGFLK
-281 GIVTGVGKSSIDVKI
+281 GIITGVGNSSIDVKI
-296 VSKYNNITSEYV
+296 VSKYSDTNSEY
-308 TVDYSENTIT
+308 TSVDYFENSIT
-318 SINSGEITIKNNS
+318 SINSGAITIKNGS
-331 GIGTTTRSGYT
+331 GVGVLTTSTYT
-342 VKDWYNNQILDL
+342 TSDWYNSQILDL

-361 KSIAQKPKTSEYG
+361 KSIAQKPRTSEYG

-379 TNDEIHIVV
+379 NNDEIHIIV

-406 VNLSKAIDG
+406 TNLSKAIDG

-436 FVGEAEEGVATG
+436 FAGEGEDGVATG
-448 FDTLASNAEGDV
+448 FDALSSNAAGDV
-460 GNWGALTQGTTF
+460 GNWGSITQGTTF
-472 SAVGNISYSLAGG
+472 SAAGNKSYSLVGG
-485 TDYTNTV
+485 TDYTNAIGNYSV
-492 GSYGVTL
+492 SL
-499 NDIVTGYKV
+499 NDIVTGYRV
-508 FSNPAEYQIDFL
+508 FANPAEYKIDFL
-520 LAGPS
+520 IAGPS
-525 GELTSIDCQAKAN
+525 GEITSVECQSKAN

-550 IAVISAPKS
+550 LAVISAPKE
-559 AVLNIADSNTQTAN
+559 AVLNTPNSDTQTAN

-579 GVTPSNYAV
+579 GVTPSNYTV

-609 NSDIAGVMARTSIIQ
+609 NSDVAGTMARTSINQ

-647 PSQSQRDSLYSNAI
+647 PSQSQRDLLYSNAI
-661 NPIIASPGQGI
+661 NSIIASPGQGI

-695 FLTIENQIGRVARA
+695 FLTIENQIGRVARG
-709 QLFEFNDVITR
+709 QLFEFNDAITR

-734 KAKRGITDFEIVCDE
+734 KAKRGITDFQIVCDE

-754 DVIDSNQFKADIYIK
+754 DVIDANEFKADIYIK
-769 PARSIN
+769 PSRSIN
-775 FINLTFVATRTGVSF
+775 FISLTFVATRTGVSF

>member
-19 VGGTIAGNAQVAALC
+19 VGGTTVGNTQVAALC
-34 GPLQKGPVNTPVS
+34 GPFQKGPVNTPVS
-47 VRTEQELLNIFGN
+47 IRTEQELLNIFGK
-60 PVLTNNQNEYWLS
+60 PILTNNQNEYWLS
-73 ATNYLSYGGELVV
+73 AINYLSYGGELVV
-86 VRCGS
+86 VRCDS
-91 AITTGLVNSNAAV
+91 SSTGALTNSNVAV
-104 GGGSTNTKIKSA
+104 GGGSTDIQINSA
-116 VDYNLNSGSY
+116 VDYNLHSDGY

-154 IISGI
+154 IVSGI
-159 STSFGTQS
+159 DTS
-167 TTNFV
+167 
-172 SVASTTGTIGISTT
+172 
-186 IITGITTTSIT
+186 SI
-197 NGLVVQAITGVIG
+197 V
-210 SGTTVTGIGASTV
+210 
-223 TLSQATT
+223 
-230 NTGITTTSITF
+230 
-241 GNNVTNTT
+241 
-249 PVYIEVGYG
+249 VGYG
-258 VTVGINTVTAGIGT
+258 VTVGINTTYAGVGTVVTD
-272 TVSETGFLK
+272 TGFLK
-281 GIVTGVGKSSIDVKI
+281 GIVTGVGTSSIDVKI
-296 VSKYNNITSEYV
+296 VSKYSNSTGEYV

-318 SINSGEITIKNNS
+318 SINSGSITINNDS
-331 GIGTTTRSGYT
+331 GVGVLTTSSYT
-342 VKDWYNNQILDL
+342 TSDWYNNQTLGL
-354 DNSKIYW
+354 SNSKIYW
-361 KSIAQKPKTSEYG
+361 KSIAQKPRTSEYG
-374 RARNS
+374 RARSS

-388 VDDSGA
+388 VDDDGA

-406 VNLSKAIDG
+406 PNLSKAIDG

-422 IYYKNYIAENSSYL
+422 IYYKNYIAENSAYL
-436 FVGEAEEGVATG
+436 FVGENEDGVATG
-448 FDTLASNAEGDV
+448 FDTLYSNVAGNT
-460 GNWGALTQGTTF
+460 GNWGTLTQGTTF
-472 SAVGNISYSLAGG
+472 SGVGNKSYSLTGG
-485 TDYTNTV
+485 TDYTN
-492 GSYGVTL
+492 GIGNYGVTL
-499 NDIVTGYKV
+499 NDIVTGYRV
-508 FSNPAEYQIDFL
+508 FSNPAEYKIDFL

-525 GELTSIDCQAKAN
+525 GGITSVECQSKAN

-550 IAVISAPKS
+550 IAVISAPKE
-559 AVLNIADSNTQTAN
+559 AVLNTADSNVQTAN
-573 IINFFA
+573 IINFFS
-579 GVTPSNYAV
+579 GITPSNYAV

-609 NSDIAGVMARTSIIQ
+609 NSDVAGLMARTSIVQ

-647 PSQSQRDSLYSNAI
+647 PSQSQRDLLYSNAI
-661 NPIIASPGQGI
+661 NPVIASPGQGI

-695 FLTIENQIGRVARA
+695 FLTIENQIGRVARS
-709 QLFEFNDVITR
+709 QLFEFNDTITR

-734 KAKRGITDFEIVCDE
+734 KAKRGITDFQIVCDE

-775 FINLTFVATRTGVSF
+775 FVNLTFVATRTGVSF

>member
-34 GPLQKGPVNTPVS
+34 GPFQKGPVNTPVS

-159 STSFGTQS
+159 NTS
-167 TTNFV
+167 
-172 SVASTTGTIGISTT
+172 
-186 IITGITTTSIT
+186 SI
-197 NGLVVQAITGVIG
+197 V
-210 SGTTVTGIGASTV
+210 
-223 TLSQATT
+223 
-230 NTGITTTSITF
+230 
-241 GNNVTNTT
+241 
-249 PVYIEVGYG
+249 VGYG
-258 VTVGINTVTAGIGT
+258 VTVGINTTYAGIGT
-272 TVSETGFLK
+272 VVTDTGFLK

-318 SINSGEITIKNNS
+318 SINSGSMIIKNNS
-331 GIGTTTRSGYT
+331 GVGVLTTSSYT
-342 VKDWYNNQILDL
+342 TSDWYNNQILDL

-406 VNLSKAIDG
+406 PNLSKAIDG

-422 IYYKNYIAENSSYL
+422 IYYKTYIAENSGYI
-436 FVGEAEEGVATG
+436 FIGEGEDGVATG
-448 FDTLASNAEGDV
+448 FDTLSSNAEGDT
-460 GNWGALTQGTTF
+460 GNWGAITQGTTF
-472 SAVGNISYSLAGG
+472 SAVGSKTYSLTGG
-485 TDYTNTV
+485 TDYTSVV
-492 GSYGVTL
+492 GNYAVTL
-499 NDIVTGYKV
+499 NDIVTGYRV

-550 IAVISAPKS
+550 IAVISAPKE
-559 AVLNIADSNTQTAN
+559 AVLNTADSNTQTAN

-687 DRINVRRL
+687 ARINVRRL

-775 FINLTFVATRTGVSF
+775 YINLTFVATRTGVSF

>member
-19 VGGTIAGNAQVAALC
+19 VGGTTVGSAQVAAFC
-34 GPLQKGPVNTPVS
+34 GPFQKGPVNTPVS
-47 VRTEQELLNIFGN
+47 IRTEQDLLNVFGK
-60 PVLTNNQNEYWLS
+60 PVLTNSQNEYWLS

-86 VRCGS
+86 VRCDS
-91 AITTGLVNSNAAV
+91 STTGALINSNAAV
-104 GGGSTNTKIKSA
+104 GGGSTTNAKIKSA
-116 VDYNLNSGSY
+116 TDYNLNSGNY

-154 IISGI
+154 IVSGI
-159 STSFGTQS
+159 NTS
-167 TTNFV
+167 
-172 SVASTTGTIGISTT
+172 SV
-186 IITGITTTSIT
+186 
-197 NGLVVQAITGVIG
+197 V
-210 SGTTVTGIGASTV
+210 
-223 TLSQATT
+223 
-230 NTGITTTSITF
+230 
-241 GNNVTNTT
+241 
-249 PVYIEVGYG
+249 VGYG
-258 VTVGINTVTAGIGT
+258 VTVGINTTYAGIGT
-272 TVSETGFLK
+272 VVAETGFLK
-281 GIVTGVGKSSIDVKI
+281 GIVTGVGNSSIDVKI
-296 VSKYNNITSEYV
+296 VSKYNNSTGEYV
-308 TVDYSENTIT
+308 NVDYFEDTIT
-318 SINSGEITIKNNS
+318 SIKSGAITIKNNS
-331 GIGTTTRSGYT
+331 GVGVLTTSSYT
-342 VKDWYNNQILDL
+342 TSDWYNNQVLDL
-354 DNSKIYW
+354 DYSKIFW
-361 KSIAQKPKTSEYG
+361 KSIAQKPRTSEYG
-374 RARNS
+374 RSRNS

-388 VDDSGA
+388 VDDSGT

-400 NIVEKF
+400 NIIERF
-406 VNLSKAIDG
+406 PNLSKAIDG

-422 IYYKNYIAENSSYL
+422 IYYKNYIAENSAYL
-436 FVGEAEEGVATG
+436 FAGEGEEGVATG
-448 FDTLASNAEGDV
+448 FDTLSSNAKGDT
-460 GNWGALTQGTTF
+460 GNWGTLTQGTAF
-472 SAVGNISYSLAGG
+472 SAVGNKLYSLVGG
-485 TDYTNTV
+485 TDYTATT
-492 GSYGVTL
+492 GDYTVTL
-499 NDIVTGYKV
+499 NDIVTGYRV
-508 FSNPAEYQIDFL
+508 FSNPAEYKIDFL
-520 LAGPS
+520 MAGPS
-525 GELTSIDCQAKAN
+525 GEITSVECQSKAN

-550 IAVISAPKS
+550 IAVISAPKE
-559 AVLNIADSNTQTAN
+559 AVLNTPDSNVQTAN
-573 IINFFA
+573 IINFFS

-609 NSDIAGVMARTSIIQ
+609 NSDIAGLMARTSIIQ

-734 KAKRGITDFEIVCDE
+734 KAKRGITDFQVVCDE

-754 DVIDSNQFKADIYIK
+754 DVIDSNEFKADIYIK

-775 FINLTFVATRTGVSF
+775 FINLTFVATRTGISF
-790 SEIVGTV
+790 SEVVGTV

>member
-19 VGGTIAGNAQVAALC
+19 VGGTIAGSAQVAAFC
-34 GPLQKGPVNTPVS
+34 GPFQKGPVNTPVS
-47 VRTEQELLNIFGN
+47 IRTEQDLLNVFGT
-60 PVLTNNQNEYWLS
+60 PVLTNSQNEYWLS

-86 VRCGS
+86 VRCDS
-91 AITTGLVNSNAAV
+91 SSTGALNNSNAAV
-104 GGGSTNTKIKSA
+104 GGGSTDIKIKSA
-116 VDYNLNSGSY
+116 TDYSLYSASY
-126 SGWYY
+126 SGWHY

-159 STSFGTQS
+159 
-167 TTNFV
+167 
-172 SVASTTGTIGISTT
+172 
-186 IITGITTTSIT
+186 
-197 NGLVVQAITGVIG
+197 
-210 SGTTVTGIGASTV
+210 
-223 TLSQATT
+223 
-230 NTGITTTSITF
+230 NTGS
-241 GNNVTNTT
+241 V
-249 PVYIEVGYG
+249 VVGHG
-258 VTVGINTVTAGIGT
+258 VTVGINTTYAGIGT
-272 TVSETGFLK
+272 VITETGFLK
-281 GIVTGVGKSSIDVKI
+281 GIVTGVGNSSVDVKI
-296 VSKYNNITSEYV
+296 VSKYSNITNEYV
-308 TVDYSENTIT
+308 TVDYAEDTIT
-318 SINSGEITIKNNS
+318 SITSGAITISNNS
-331 GIGTTTRSGYT
+331 GVGVLTTSSYT
-342 VKDWYNNQILDL
+342 TSDWYNNQVLDL
-354 DNSKIYW
+354 DNSRIFW
-361 KSIAQKPKTSEYG
+361 KSIAQKPRTSEYG

-379 TNDEIHIVV
+379 TNDELHIVV
-388 VDDSGA
+388 VDDSGT

-406 VNLSKAIDG
+406 PNLSKAIDG

-422 IYYKNYIAENSSYL
+422 IYYKNYIAENSAYL
-436 FVGEAEEGVATG
+436 FAGEGEEGVATG
-448 FDTLASNAEGDV
+448 FDTLASNVEGDT
-460 GNWGALTQGTTF
+460 GNWGTLTQGTTF
-472 SAVGNISYSLAGG
+472 SAVGNKSYSLVGG
-485 TDYTNTV
+485 TDYTSIA

-499 NDIVTGYKV
+499 NDIVTGYRV
-508 FSNPAEYQIDFL
+508 FSNPAEYKIDFL
-520 LAGPS
+520 MAGPS
-525 GELTSIDCQAKAN
+525 GGITSVECQSKAN

-550 IAVISAPKS
+550 IAVISAPKE
-559 AVLNIADSNTQTAN
+559 AVLNTPDSNVQTSN
-573 IINFFA
+573 IINFFS

-609 NSDIAGVMARTSIIQ
+609 NSDIAGLMARTSIIQ

-695 FLTIENQIGRVARA
+695 FLTIENQIGRVARG

-734 KAKRGITDFEIVCDE
+734 KAKRGITDFQIVCDE

-754 DVIDSNQFKADIYIK
+754 DVIDANEFKADIYIK

>member
-19 VGGTIAGNAQVAALC
+19 VGATLTGSSQVGAFC
-34 GPLQKGPVNTPVS
+34 GPFQKGPVNTPVS
-47 VRTEQELLNIFGN
+47 IRTEQELLNIFGK
-60 PVLTNNQNEYWLS
+60 PVLANSQNEYWLS
-73 ATNYLSYGGELVV
+73 ATNYLTYGGELVII
-86 VRCGS
+86 RCDS
-91 AITTGLVNSNAAV
+91 STTGALVNSNSAV
-104 GGGSTNTKIKSA
+104 GGGSTNIKIKSA
-116 VDYNLNSGSY
+116 VDYNLYSSGY
-126 SGWYY
+126 SGWHY

-154 IISGI
+154 TISGI
-159 STSFGTQS
+159 ST
-167 TTNFV
+167 
-172 SVASTTGTIGISTT
+172 ASI
-186 IITGITTTSIT
+186 
-197 NGLVVQAITGVIG
+197 VI
-210 SGTTVTGIGASTV
+210 
-223 TLSQATT
+223 
-230 NTGITTTSITF
+230 
-241 GNNVTNTT
+241 
-249 PVYIEVGYG
+249 GYG
-258 VTVGINTVTAGIGT
+258 VTVGINTTYAGIGT
-272 TVSETGFLK
+272 VVTDTGFLK
-281 GIVTGVGKSSIDVKI
+281 GIITGVGNSSIDVKI
-296 VSKYNNITSEYV
+296 VSKYSDTNSEY
-308 TVDYSENTIT
+308 TNVDYFENSIT
-318 SINSGEITIKNNS
+318 SINSGAITIKNGS
-331 GIGTTTRSGYT
+331 GVGVLTTSTYT
-342 VKDWYNNQILDL
+342 TSDWYNSQILDL

-361 KSIAQKPKTSEYG
+361 KSIAQKPRTSEYG

-379 TNDEIHIVV
+379 NNDEIHIIV

-406 VNLSKAIDG
+406 TNLSKAIDG

-436 FVGEAEEGVATG
+436 FAGEGEDGVATG
-448 FDTLASNAEGDV
+448 FDALSSNAAGDV
-460 GNWGALTQGTTF
+460 GNWGSITQGTTF
-472 SAVGNISYSLAGG
+472 SAAGNKSYSLVGG
-485 TDYTNTV
+485 TDYTNAIGNYSV
-492 GSYGVTL
+492 SL
-499 NDIVTGYKV
+499 NDIVTGYRV
-508 FSNPAEYQIDFL
+508 FANPAEYKIDFII
-520 LAGPS
+520 AGPS
-525 GELTSIDCQAKAN
+525 GEITSVECQSKAN

-550 IAVISAPKS
+550 LAVISAPKE
-559 AVLNIADSNTQTAN
+559 AVLNTPNSDTQTAN

-579 GVTPSNYAV
+579 GVTPSNYTV

-609 NSDIAGVMARTSIIQ
+609 NSDVAGTMARTSINQ

-647 PSQSQRDSLYSNAI
+647 PSQSQRDLLYSNAI
-661 NPIIASPGQGI
+661 NSIIASPGQGI

-695 FLTIENQIGRVARA
+695 FLTIENQIGRVARG
-709 QLFEFNDVITR
+709 QLFEFNDAITR

-734 KAKRGITDFEIVCDE
+734 KAKRGITDFQIVCDE

-754 DVIDSNQFKADIYIK
+754 DVIDANEFKADIYIK
-769 PARSIN
+769 PSRSIN
-775 FINLTFVATRTGVSF
+775 FISLTFVATRTGVSF

>member
-34 GPLQKGPVNTPVS
+34 GPFQKGPVNTPVS

-86 VRCGS
+86 VRCDS
-91 AITTGLVNSNAAV
+91 TLTGALINSNTAV
-104 GGGSTNTKIKSA
+104 GGGSTDIKIKSA
-116 VDYNLNSGSY
+116 VDYNLNSDGY

-131 ASRNPGSWANGL
+131 ASRNPGSWGNGL

-159 STSFGTQS
+159 NTS
-167 TTNFV
+167 
-172 SVASTTGTIGISTT
+172 
-186 IITGITTTSIT
+186 SI
-197 NGLVVQAITGVIG
+197 V
-210 SGTTVTGIGASTV
+210 
-223 TLSQATT
+223 
-230 NTGITTTSITF
+230 
-241 GNNVTNTT
+241 
-249 PVYIEVGYG
+249 VGYG
-258 VTVGINTVTAGIGT
+258 VTVGINTTYAGIGT
-272 TVSETGFLK
+272 VVNETGFLK

-318 SINSGEITIKNNS
+318 SINSGSMIIKNNS
-331 GIGTTTRSGYT
+331 GVGVLTTSSYT
-342 VKDWYNNQILDL
+342 TSDWYNNQILDL

-406 VNLSKAIDG
+406 PNLSKAIDG

-422 IYYKNYIAENSSYL
+422 IYYKTYIAENSGYI
-436 FVGEAEEGVATG
+436 FIGEGEDGVATG
-448 FDTLASNAEGDV
+448 FDTLSSNAEGDT
-460 GNWGALTQGTTF
+460 GNWGAITQGTTF
-472 SAVGNISYSLAGG
+472 SAVGNKTYSLTGG
-485 TDYTNTV
+485 TDYTSVV
-492 GSYGVTL
+492 GNYAVTL
-499 NDIVTGYKV
+499 NDIVTGYRV

-550 IAVISAPKS
+550 IAVISAPKE
-559 AVLNIADSNTQTAN
+559 AVLNTADSNTQTAS

-775 FINLTFVATRTGVSF
+775 YINLTFVATRTGVSF

>member
-19 VGGTIAGNAQVAALC
+19 VGGTTVGNAQVAAFC
-34 GPLQKGPVNTPVS
+34 GPFQKGPVNTPVS
-47 VRTEQELLNIFGN
+47 IRTEQELLNIFGS
-60 PVLTNNQNEYWLS
+60 PILTNNQNEYWLS

-86 VRCGS
+86 VRCDS
-91 AITTGLVNSNAAV
+91 SSTGALVNSNSAV
-104 GGGSTNTKIKSA
+104 GGGSTNIQINST

-126 SGWYY
+126 SGWNY

-159 STSFGTQS
+159 N
-167 TTNFV
+167 TNSV
-172 SVASTTGTIGISTT
+172 S
-186 IITGITTTSIT
+186 
-197 NGLVVQAITGVIG
+197 
-210 SGTTVTGIGASTV
+210 
-223 TLSQATT
+223 
-230 NTGITTTSITF
+230 
-241 GNNVTNTT
+241 
-249 PVYIEVGYG
+249 VGYG
-258 VTVGINTVTAGIGT
+258 VTVGINTTYAGIGT
-272 TVSETGFLK
+272 VVTETGFLR
-281 GIVTGVGKSSIDVKI
+281 GIVTGVGNSSIDVKI
-296 VSKYNNITSEYV
+296 VSKYSNITNEYV
-308 TVDYSENTIT
+308 TVDYSEDTIT
-318 SINSGEITIKNNS
+318 SIKSGKIVIKNNS
-331 GIGTTTRSGYT
+331 GVGVATTSSYT
-342 VKDWYNNQILDL
+342 TSDWYNNQILKL

-361 KSIAQKPKTSEYG
+361 KNIAQKPRTSEYG
-374 RARNS
+374 RARSSN
-379 TNDEIHIVV
+379 NDEIHIVV
-388 VDDSGA
+388 VDDDGA

-406 VNLSKAIDG
+406 PNLSKAIDG

-422 IYYKNYIAENSSYL
+422 IYYKTYIAENSGYI
-436 FVGEAEEGVATG
+436 FIGEGEDGVATG
-448 FDTLASNAEGDV
+448 FDTLSSNAEGDT
-460 GNWGALTQGTTF
+460 GNWGAITQGTTF
-472 SAVGNISYSLAGG
+472 SAVGNKTYSLTGG
-485 TDYTNTV
+485 TDYTSVV
-492 GSYGVTL
+492 GNYAVTL
-499 NDIVTGYKV
+499 NDIVTGYRV

-525 GELTSIDCQAKAN
+525 GGLTSIDCQAKAN

-550 IAVISAPKS
+550 IAVISAPKE
-559 AVLNIADSNTQTAN
+559 AVLNIANSNLQTAN

-609 NSDIAGVMARTSIIQ
+609 NSDIAGVMARTSIVQ

-641 IKLAYN
+641 IKLAYS

-672 ILFGDKTASNVVSAF
+672 ILLGDKTASNVVSAF

-734 KAKRGITDFEIVCDE
+734 KAKRGITDFQIVCNE

-754 DVIDSNQFKADIYIK
+754 DVIDSNQFKADIYVK
-769 PARSIN
+769 PARSTN

-790 SEIVGTV
+790 SEVVGTV

>member
-19 VGGTIAGNAQVAALC
+19 VGGTTVGNTQVAAFC
-34 GPLQKGPVNTPVS
+34 GPFQKGPVNTPVS
-47 VRTEQELLNIFGN
+47 IKTEQELLNIFGK
-60 PVLTNNQNEYWLS
+60 PILTNSQNEYWLS
-73 ATNYLSYGGELVV
+73 ATNYLSYGGELVI
-86 VRCGS
+86 VRCDS
-91 AITTGLVNSNAAV
+91 SSTGALVNSNAAV
-104 GGGSTNTKIKSA
+104 GGGSTDIQINSA
-116 VDYNLNSGSY
+116 VDYNLYSAGY

-131 ASRNPGSWANGL
+131 ASRNPGSWSNGL

-154 IISGI
+154 IVSGI
-159 STSFGTQS
+159 NTS
-167 TTNFV
+167 
-172 SVASTTGTIGISTT
+172 
-186 IITGITTTSIT
+186 SI
-197 NGLVVQAITGVIG
+197 V
-210 SGTTVTGIGASTV
+210 
-223 TLSQATT
+223 
-230 NTGITTTSITF
+230 
-241 GNNVTNTT
+241 
-249 PVYIEVGYG
+249 VGYG
-258 VTVGINTVTAGIGT
+258 VTVGINTTYAGIGT
-272 TVSETGFLK
+272 VVTDTGFLK
-281 GIVTGVGKSSIDVKI
+281 GIVTGVGSSSIDVKI
-296 VSKYNNITSEYV
+296 VSKYSNITGEYV

-318 SINSGEITIKNNS
+318 SINSGSIIVKNGSGVAVSTIS
-331 GIGTTTRSGYT
+331 SYTTS
-342 VKDWYNNQILDL
+342 DWYNNQILEL

-361 KSIAQKPKTSEYG
+361 KSIAQKPRTSEYG
-374 RARNS
+374 RARSS

-388 VDDSGA
+388 VDDDGA

-406 VNLSKAIDG
+406 PNLSKAIDG

-422 IYYKNYIAENSSYL
+422 IYYKNYIAENSAYL
-436 FVGEAEEGVATG
+436 FVGESEDGVATG
-448 FDTLASNAEGDV
+448 FDTLSSNAAGDT
-460 GNWGALTQGTTF
+460 GNWGTLTQGTTF
-472 SAVGNISYSLAGG
+472 SGVGNKSYSLVGG

-492 GSYGVTL
+492 GNYGVTL
-499 NDIVTGYKV
+499 NNIITGYRV
-508 FSNPAEYQIDFL
+508 FSNPAEYKIDFL

-525 GELTSIDCQAKAN
+525 GGITSVECQSKAN

-550 IAVISAPKS
+550 IAVISAPKE
-559 AVLNIADSNTQTAN
+559 AVLNTVDSNLQTAN
-573 IINFFA
+573 IINFFS

-609 NSDIAGVMARTSIIQ
+609 NSDIAGVMARTSIVQ

-734 KAKRGITDFEIVCDE
+734 KAKRGITDFQIVCDE

-775 FINLTFVATRTGVSF
+775 FVNLTFVATRTGVSF

>member
-34 GPLQKGPVNTPVS
+34 GPFQKGPVNTPVS

-86 VRCGS
+86 VRCDSSS
-91 AITTGLVNSNAAV
+91 AGTLINSNAAV
-104 GGGSTNTKIKSA
+104 GGGSTNIQINSA

-159 STSFGTQS
+159 
-167 TTNFV
+167 N
-172 SVASTTGTIGISTT
+172 
-186 IITGITTTSIT
+186 TTSV
-197 NGLVVQAITGVIG
+197 N
-210 SGTTVTGIGASTV
+210 
-223 TLSQATT
+223 
-230 NTGITTTSITF
+230 
-241 GNNVTNTT
+241 
-249 PVYIEVGYG
+249 VGYG
-258 VTVGINTVTAGIGT
+258 VTVGINTTYAGIGT
-272 TVSETGFLK
+272 VVTETGFLK

-296 VSKYNNITSEYV
+296 VSKYNNTTNEYV

-318 SINSGEITIKNNS
+318 SIKSGNIVIKNNS
-331 GIGTTTRSGYT
+331 GAGVLTTSSYT
-342 VKDWYNNQILDL
+342 TSDWYNNQILEL

-361 KSIAQKPKTSEYG
+361 KSIAPKPKTSEYG

-394 ITGTAG
+394 ITGTSG

-406 VNLSKAIDG
+406 PNLSKAIDG

-422 IYYKNYIAENSSYL
+422 IYYKNYIAENSAYL
-436 FVGEAEEGVATG
+436 FVGEGEQGVATG
-448 FDTLASNAEGDV
+448 FDTLSSNAEGDT
-460 GNWGALTQGTTF
+460 GNWGTLTQGTTF
-472 SAVGNISYSLAGG
+472 SAVGNKSYSMTGG
-485 TDYTNTV
+485 TDYTAAV
-492 GSYGVTL
+492 GNYGVTL
-499 NDIVTGYKV
+499 NDIVTGYRV
-508 FSNPAEYQIDFL
+508 FSNPAEYRIDFL

-525 GELTSIDCQAKAN
+525 GGITSIECQSKAN

-550 IAVISAPKS
+550 IAVISAPKE
-559 AVLNIADSNTQTAN
+559 AVLNTSDSNVQTAN

-609 NSDIAGVMARTSIIQ
+609 NPDVAGVMARTSIVQ

-647 PSQSQRDSLYSNAI
+647 PSQSQRDLLYSNAI

-734 KAKRGITDFEIVCDE
+734 KAKRGITDFQIVCDE

-775 FINLTFVATRTGVSF
+775 YINLTFVATRTGVSF